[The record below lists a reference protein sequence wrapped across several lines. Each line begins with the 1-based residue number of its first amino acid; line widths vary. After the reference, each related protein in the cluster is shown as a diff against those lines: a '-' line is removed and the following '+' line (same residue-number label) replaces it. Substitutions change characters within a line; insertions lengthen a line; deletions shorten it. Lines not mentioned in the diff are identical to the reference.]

1 MEMSTLI
8 PLESLK
14 RYVKYTDGYSPAL
27 EVDDYIMAV
36 GPYNKQVLPV
46 SSPQHRKNKSSLK
59 ASLLNK
65 LLFLFWCCGCY
76 LWKYLTQGCPSI
88 CM

>member
-36 GPYNKQVLPV
+36 GPYSKQVLPV
-46 SSPQHRKNKSSLK
+46 SSPQLTILRINPPS
-59 ASLLNK
+59 K
-65 LLFLFWCCGCY
+65 LHY
-76 LWKYLTQGCPSI
+76 
-88 CM
+88 

>member
-1 MEMSTLI
+1 MEMLTLI

-36 GPYNKQVLPV
+36 GPSVP
-46 SSPQHRKNKSSLK
+46 
-59 ASLLNK
+59 
-65 LLFLFWCCGCY
+65 
-76 LWKYLTQGCPSI
+76 
-88 CM
+88 